1 MARITLLSM
10 HRNVL
15 SSTQQNL
22 SRVAHFQEQ
31 LSSGKRI
38 QRLSDDP
45 ISGRRVMVGRIEEF
59 EADRYLSNIDKS
71 LSFMAATDDTMTEM
85 VRLFDATKELA
96 VQGANGT
103 QDANSRAALAQS
115 VDAQLD
121 RLVDLTNSVHDGR
134 FLFAGT
140 ASLTKPFE
148 MNGARDNVIYQG
160 DLDTYEVEVGF
171 SAKAVINQDG
181 YELWKDSA
189 DIFDTLI
196 ELRDALNDNDSQ
208 EVSDLI
214 AQVDSVSS
222 HVIGLQGE
230 LGGRMQRLELSRGQL
245 EMAKLHLG
253 EIISREEDVD
263 IAATI
268 MEMQSAQ
275 VALEAG
281 LQTAMRV
288 IQPSLVDFL

>member
-1 MARITLLSM
+1 MARVSLLSM
-10 HRNVL
+10 NRNVL
-15 SSTQQNL
+15 ANTQKNL
-22 SRVAHFQEQ
+22 SKVAQFQEQ

-59 EADRYLSNIDKS
+59 EADRFLANIDKS
-71 LSFMAATDDTMTEM
+71 LSFMTATDDTMSEM
-85 VRLFDATKELA
+85 IKLFDDVKSIA
-96 VQGANGT
+96 VQGANAT
-103 QDANSRAALAQS
+103 QDASSRAALAQS

-140 ASLTKPFE
+140 ASLTKPFDIS
-148 MNGARDNVIYQG
+148 GTRDNVLYQG
-160 DLDTYEVEVGF
+160 DLDTYQVEVGF
-171 SAKAVINQDG
+171 SAKAVINQNG
-181 YELWKDSA
+181 YELWKGTA
-189 DIFDTLI
+189 DIFGTLI

-208 EVSDLI
+208 EVSDI
-214 AQVDSVSS
+214 ITKVDLVSNQ
-222 HVIGLQGE
+222 VIGLQGE

-245 EMAKLHLG
+245 ETAKLHLG

-263 IAATI
+263 LADTI
-268 MEMQSAQ
+268 MRMQSAQ

-281 LQTAMRV
+281 LQTAMKV